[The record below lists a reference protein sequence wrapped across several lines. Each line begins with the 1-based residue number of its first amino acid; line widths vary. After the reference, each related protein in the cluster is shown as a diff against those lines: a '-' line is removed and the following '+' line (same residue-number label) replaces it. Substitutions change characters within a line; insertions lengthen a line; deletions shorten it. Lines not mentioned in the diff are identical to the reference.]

1 MKNII
6 PYIGFLLYAIT
17 LPSCTGSP
25 AVKSDAGFDKVMG
38 RDWLLE
44 EFRSGSVTVRI
55 DRKKADGIDIYSV
68 RFDAERLSGIGAP
81 NRCFTSYTAGNDNTL
96 SIGMTASTRM
106 SPVFEN
112 ENFREYD
119 YFGYLEKVSRW
130 NLHNGKLELHTSG
143 ENGEAVLIFR

>member
-1 MKNII
+1 MRNII
-6 PYIGFLLYAIT
+6 SYIGILLCAIT
-17 LPSCTGSP
+17 LPSCAGNP
-25 AVKSDAGFDKVMG
+25 AARNDAGFDKVIG

-44 EFRSGSVTVRI
+44 EFRSGTVTVRI
-55 DRKKADGIDIYSV
+55 DRTKADGIDIYSIK
-68 RFDAERLSGIGAP
+68 FDAEHLSGIGAP
-81 NRCFTSYTAGNDNTL
+81 NRCFTSYTVGKENTI
-96 SIGMTASTRM
+96 SIGMAATTRM

-112 ENFREYD
+112 EYFREYN